1 MPAEKKQTNLMPSEQ
16 DKTFSKRIVLY
27 GAGSPVLVD
36 AEETC
41 ARLGWQIAA
50 IVQNF
55 KGESF
60 AIQAERVLPLVSVT
74 PEHLSYTVT
83 IPLFTPAHRKFALD
97 QVTTLGAKR
106 FEPLID
112 PSAMLPS
119 SLEISEGGYINCGA
133 TIGGKSR
140 LGAFTFINR
149 GVSLGHHLLT
159 EEFVSIGPGVVAG
172 GNVVIGRGAVLGI
185 GAVILPGL
193 RIGANSVVAGG
204 AVVTR
209 DVPNN
214 VLVMGNPAKIVK
226 ENIVGYNGVGI

>member
-1 MPAEKKQTNLMPSEQ
+1 MGRNSSGKEHTKS
-16 DKTFSKRIVLY
+16 IVLY

-36 AEETC
+36 AEESC
-41 ARLGWQIAA
+41 IRNGLQIAA

-55 KGESF
+55 NGESF
-60 AIQAERVLPLVSVT
+60 AVHAEKVIPLLSVT
-74 PEHLSYTVT
+74 PEHLSHTVS

-97 QVTTLGAKR
+97 QVKTLGAKR
-106 FEPLID
+106 FDPLID
-112 PSAMLPS
+112 FCAILPL
-119 SLEISEGGYINCGA
+119 SLEVSEGVYINSGV
-133 TIGGKSR
+133 TMGGKSR

-149 GVSLGHHLLT
+149 GASMGHHLLT
-159 EEFVSIGPGVVAG
+159 EIFVSIGPGAVIG
-172 GNVVIGRGAVLGI
+172 GNVVIERGAVIGL

-214 VLVMGNPAKIVK
+214 ALVMGNPARIVK

>member
-1 MPAEKKQTNLMPSEQ
+1 MLSNHG
-16 DKTFSKRIVLY
+16 KTYMKSIVLY

-36 AEETC
+36 AEESC
-41 ARLGWQIAA
+41 IRNGLQIAA

-55 KGESF
+55 DGESF
-60 AIQAERVLPLVSVT
+60 ALHPEKVIPLFSVT
-74 PEHLSYTVT
+74 PEHLSSTVS

-97 QVTTLGAKR
+97 QVISLGAKR

-112 PSAMLPS
+112 ASSILPS
-119 SLEISEGGYINCGA
+119 SLEVSEGVYINCGVSM
-133 TIGGKSR
+133 GGKSR

-149 GVSLGHHLLT
+149 GASMGHHLMT
-159 EEFVSIGPGVVAG
+159 EVFVSIGPGVVIG
-172 GNVVIGRGAVLGI
+172 GNVAIGQGAVIGM

-193 RIGANSVVAGG
+193 HIGTNSVVAGG
-204 AVVTR
+204 SVVTR

-214 VLVMGNPAKIVK
+214 VLVMGNPARIVK

>member
-1 MPAEKKQTNLMPSEQ
+1 MKS
-16 DKTFSKRIVLY
+16 IVLY

-41 ARLGWQIAA
+41 IRCGMQIVA
-50 IVQNF
+50 IVQNID
-55 KGESF
+55 GESF
-60 AIQAERVLPLVSVT
+60 ATHAEKVLPLVSVT
-74 PEHLSYTVT
+74 QEHLSHTVT
-83 IPLFTPAHRKFALD
+83 ITLFTPAHRKFALD

-112 PSAMLPS
+112 PSAILPS
-119 SLEISEGGYINCGA
+119 SLEVSEGVYINCGV
-133 TIGGKSR
+133 TMGGKSR

-149 GVSLGHHLLT
+149 GASMGHHLVT
-159 EEFVSIGPGVVAG
+159 AEFVSIGPGVVTG
-172 GNVVIGRGAVLGI
+172 GNVVIERGAVIGT

-193 RIGANSVVAGG
+193 RIGANAVVGG
-204 AVVTR
+204 GSVVTR

-214 VLVMGNPAKIVK
+214 ALVMGNPARIVK